1 MKRSASPF
9 FVVLG
14 GPTGVGKS
22 SAAVEIASRFDGEV
36 INADSRQIY
45 RGFDIGTGKVTPE
58 EARGIPHHL
67 YDVADGRERFSAF
80 RVLTLAAE
88 KVREIHSRG
97 KLPLVVGG
105 TGLYIRALLH
115 GLFKETGSD
124 PGLRAHLV
132 ERAEEVGWGAL
143 YAELRGIDPSYAATL
158 SPNDRVR
165 IIRALEVFK
174 TSGRPI
180 SEHFR
185 ETRPPLPEF
194 RSLRIFLTQT
204 REELYRRIDARVEEM
219 FRQGLEEEVR
229 RLLQEGYDPSC
240 PGFQSI
246 GYRDVLEFL
255 RGETPKSV
263 ALENMQRLTRN
274 YAKRQIVW
282 FKKEKGFLHLP
293 VSQGETLLR
302 LVQEELS

>member
-1 MKRSASPF
+1 MQK
-9 FVVLG
+9 
-14 GPTGVGKS
+14 
-22 SAAVEIASRFDGEV
+22 
-36 INADSRQIY
+36 
-45 RGFDIGTGKVTPE
+45 
-58 EARGIPHHL
+58 
-67 YDVADGRERFSAF
+67 
-80 RVLTLAAE
+80 
-88 KVREIHSRG
+88 
-97 KLPLVVGG
+97 
-105 TGLYIRALLH
+105 
-115 GLFKETGSD
+115 
-124 PGLRAHLV
+124 
-132 ERAEEVGWGAL
+132 AEEVGWGAL
-143 YAELRGIDPSYAATL
+143 YAELQGVDPSYAATL
-158 SPNDRVR
+158 SSNDRVR

-194 RSLRIFLTQT
+194 RSLKIFLTQA